1 MADYI
6 RRSMCVADEL
16 LLGSEILVGSCKSA
30 RSARGNVVRI
40 KFKLAA
46 VILLSILT
54 SSAAC
59 NQEACARKNAAKT
72 NYITIPVN
80 YVTDRELVG
89 ETFGPHRRYATDCQH
104 HMYYGT
110 AFVDVPNVD
119 NKSDAALFKSL
130 DWKVSDHKTGKIA
143 PKDRIDPSNPD
154 ESKKQF
160 ISRLKK
166 SLDQSGKS
174 DLCLFVHGAADGFED
189 CTLDAAQLAYS
200 LQKPIVLYSWPSDA
214 RRRGYFID
222 ANDVEWS
229 QGHFDQF
236 LKDLMA
242 MQAEHPLEVVLVS
255 HSMGNRLVVRS
266 LPVVYGKGL
275 VRDWEMVSPDIDAD
289 TCRHYILGL
298 TQLKAK
304 LRLYVSNKD
313 KMLPLSQLLSGGY
326 YRLGEASNP
335 TYAKPGPNFK
345 QFERIDFTAVD
356 TGLTGHSIPFTLI
369 SNFVDS
375 DKPGPGLELV
385 EQDSVNGSGFSKF
398 AGRSQNFSHESVQ
411 SSFSKK
417 VVKTGK

>member
-1 MADYI
+1 MRVA
-6 RRSMCVADEL
+6 ADEL
-16 LLGSEILVGSCKSA
+16 LLGSGS
-30 RSARGNVVRI
+30 RIEVNGTVWGNFVRI
-40 KFKLAA
+40 KIKIAA
-46 VILLSILT
+46 VLLLSAVSCYST
-54 SSAAC
+54 C
-59 NQEACARKNAAKT
+59 NHGARAKKDSAKT
-72 NYITIPVN
+72 NYLTIPVN

-110 AFVDVPNVD
+110 AYVDVPNIE
-119 NKSDAALFKSL
+119 NKNDAELFKSL
-130 DWKVSDHKTGKIA
+130 DWKVSDHKAAK
-143 PKDRIDPSNPD
+143 PKDRIDPANPE

-160 ISRLKK
+160 ITRLKK
-166 SLDQSGKS
+166 SLDQSGKPE
-174 DLCLFVHGAADGFED
+174 LCLFVHGAADGFED
-189 CTLDAAQLAYS
+189 CTLDAAQLAYA

-236 LKDLMA
+236 LKDLLA
-242 MQAEHPLEVVLVS
+242 MQAEHPLEVIAVS
-255 HSMGNRLVVRS
+255 HSMGNRLAVRA

-275 VRDWEMVSPDIDAD
+275 IKDWEMVSPDIDAD

-326 YRLGEASNP
+326 FRLGEASNP
-335 TYAKPGPNFK
+335 TYAKPGPNSK
-345 QFERIDFTAVD
+345 QFERIDFTDVD
-356 TGLTGHSIPFTLI
+356 TGLTGHSIPFKLI
-369 SNFVDS
+369 SNFVDT

-385 EQDSVNGSGFSKF
+385 EQDSVVGNRLSKF
-398 AGRSQNFSHESVQ
+398 AGRSQKFPHDSVQ
-411 SSFSKK
+411 TSFSKK
-417 VVKTGK
+417 VVRTRK

>member
-1 MADYI
+1 M
-6 RRSMCVADEL
+6 
-16 LLGSEILVGSCKSA
+16 
-30 RSARGNVVRI
+30 RI
-40 KFKLAA
+40 KIRVAA
-46 VILLSILT
+46 VLLFSVLSLFAT
-54 SSAAC
+54 CS
-59 NQEACARKNAAKT
+59 QHACAKKSVAKM
-72 NYITIPVN
+72 NYVTIPVN

-89 ETFGPHRRYATDCQH
+89 ETFGPHRRYASDCQH

-110 AFVDVPNVD
+110 AYVDVPNVD
-119 NKSDAALFKSL
+119 NKSDGELFKSL
-130 DWKVSDHKTGKIA
+130 DWKVADHKPAKIA
-143 PKDRIDPSNPD
+143 TKDRIDPSNPD

-189 CTLDAAQLAYS
+189 CTLDAAQLAYA
-200 LQKPIVLYSWPSDA
+200 LQRPIVLYSWPSDP

-222 ANDVEWS
+222 ATDVEWS

-242 MQAEHPLEVVLVS
+242 MQAEHPLEVILVS
-255 HSMGNRLVVRS
+255 HSMGNRLAVRS

-275 VRDWEMVSPDIDAD
+275 VKDWEMVSPDIDAD

-313 KMLPLSQLLSGGY
+313 KMLPLSQLLAGGY

-335 TYAKPGPNFK
+335 TFAKPGPNTK
-345 QFERIDFTAVD
+345 QFQRIDFTDVD
-356 TGLTGHSIPFTLI
+356 AGLIGHSIPFNLI
-369 SNFVDS
+369 SNFVDT
-375 DKPGPGLELV
+375 DKPGAGLELV
-385 EQDSVNGSGFSKF
+385 DQDSVKTSRFSKF
-398 AGRSQNFSHESVQ
+398 AGRSHNYSHDSVE

-417 VVKTGK
+417 VVRTGN